1 MLNKNILMI
10 KINNK
15 IKYYTLEYNDLI
27 IDILAN
33 DCLLNVNKNEF
44 KKYINKLKK
53 NGFLKYIKFI
63 KENKPSYIINFDT
76 NEIKQESNYIF
87 DGFYIPT
94 MFFEIRDNI
103 NSNNYSIWKLLEKNL
118 KANTL
123 NKVIHFYYIENGNCI
138 DGYINCDCLEI
149 IDFIDLIK
157 NYRKIEDSPNL
168 ILKYGIELNTYNYDN
183 EINLVKI
190 AFNPKNWKTVI
201 KHIKDF

>member
-1 MLNKNILMI
+1 MSNKNILMI
-10 KINNK
+10 TINNK

-27 IDILAN
+27 IDILTN
-33 DCLLNVNKNEF
+33 VDLLSVNKNKF
-44 KKYINKLKK
+44 KKYINQLKK
-53 NGFLKYIKFI
+53 NGFLKYIKYV

-76 NEIKQESNYIF
+76 NEIKQESNYVF

-103 NSNNYSIWKLLEKNL
+103 NSSNYLIWKLLEKNL

-123 NKVIHFYYIENGNCI
+123 NKEIHFYYVENGNFI
-138 DGYINCDCLEI
+138 DGYINCYNLET

-168 ILKYGIELNTYNYDN
+168 ILKYGIELNTHIYDR
-183 EINLVKI
+183 EINLVK
-190 AFNPKNWKTVI
+190 FVFQPKNWKTVI
-201 KHIKDF
+201 KHIK